1 MNYKKYSRKKQA
13 FSPKHIRWNKTHID
27 REMLERFQPY
37 DSYPFQRHKTTG
49 PLFIGKL
56 WVSVKGNYMLLPVWS
71 VYRGKYEAKLSVEL
85 IPLINIMA
93 FIGFV
98 VWYVILYNTTPEQWL
113 VKYTFRLQ
121 GKTYVGRAVLAII
134 NFLNIKV

>member
-1 MNYKKYSRKKQA
+1 MIWAIIGIILTVIMVGIMKD
-13 FSPKHIRWNKTHID
+13 THIIEYNGMKVSEEHD
-27 REMLERFQPY
+27 IEIPLWMLC
-37 DSYPFQRHKTTG
+37 
-49 PLFIGKL
+49 
-56 WVSVKGNYMLLPVWS
+56 VLL
-71 VYRGKYEAKLSVEL
+71 LVEL
-85 IPLINIMA
+85 IPLINIIA

>member
-1 MNYKKYSRKKQA
+1 MIWVIIGIILTIIMVGIMKD
-13 FSPKHIRWNKTHID
+13 THVIMYNGMKVSEEHD
-27 REMLERFQPY
+27 IEI
-37 DSYPFQRHKTTG
+37 
-49 PLFIGKL
+49 PLWIL
-56 WVSVKGNYMLLPVWS
+56 CILL
-71 VYRGKYEAKLSVEL
+71 LVEL
-85 IPLINIMA
+85 IPFFNIIV

>member
-1 MNYKKYSRKKQA
+1 MIWVIIGIILTIIMVGIMKD
-13 FSPKHIRWNKTHID
+13 THVIVYNGMEVSEEHD
-27 REMLERFQPY
+27 IEIPLWMLC
-37 DSYPFQRHKTTG
+37 
-49 PLFIGKL
+49 
-56 WVSVKGNYMLLPVWS
+56 VLL
-71 VYRGKYEAKLSVEL
+71 LVEL
-85 IPLINIMA
+85 IPFFNIIA

-121 GKTYVGRAVLAII
+121 GKTYMGRAVLPVI

>member
-1 MNYKKYSRKKQA
+1 MYNGMKGSEE
-13 FSPKHIRWNKTHID
+13 HDIEITLW
-27 REMLERFQPY
+27 MLC
-37 DSYPFQRHKTTG
+37 
-49 PLFIGKL
+49 
-56 WVSVKGNYMLLPVWS
+56 VLL
-71 VYRGKYEAKLSVEL
+71 LVEL

-98 VWYVILYNTTPEQWL
+98 VWYVILYNTTPEQWP

-121 GKTYVGRAVLAII
+121 GNTYVGRAVLAII

>member
-1 MNYKKYSRKKQA
+1 MIWSLIGIILTIIMVGIMKD
-13 FSPKHIRWNKTHID
+13 THVIVYNGMKVS
-27 REMLERFQPY
+27 EEY
-37 DSYPFQRHKTTG
+37 DAEIPLWLVCIV
-49 PLFIGKL
+49 LFI
-56 WVSVKGNYMLLPVWS
+56 
-71 VYRGKYEAKLSVEL
+71 EL
-85 IPLINIMA
+85 IPLINIIA

-121 GKTYVGRAVLAII
+121 GKTYMGRAVLAII

>member
-1 MNYKKYSRKKQA
+1 MIWSLIGIILTIIIVGIMKD
-13 FSPKHIRWNKTHID
+13 THVIMYNGMKGSEEHD
-27 REMLERFQPY
+27 IEIPLWMLC
-37 DSYPFQRHKTTG
+37 
-49 PLFIGKL
+49 
-56 WVSVKGNYMLLPVWS
+56 VLL
-71 VYRGKYEAKLSVEL
+71 LVEL

-121 GKTYVGRAVLAII
+121 GKTYMGRAVLAII

>member
-1 MNYKKYSRKKQA
+1 MYNGMKGSEEHDIEI
-13 FSPKHIRWNKTHID
+13 PLW
-27 REMLERFQPY
+27 MLC
-37 DSYPFQRHKTTG
+37 
-49 PLFIGKL
+49 
-56 WVSVKGNYMLLPVWS
+56 VLL
-71 VYRGKYEAKLSVEL
+71 LVEL

-98 VWYVILYNTTPEQWL
+98 VWYVILYNTPEQCL

>member
-1 MNYKKYSRKKQA
+1 MIWVIIGIILTIIMVGIMKD
-13 FSPKHIRWNKTHID
+13 THVIVYNGMKVSEEHD
-27 REMLERFQPY
+27 IEIPLWMLC
-37 DSYPFQRHKTTG
+37 
-49 PLFIGKL
+49 
-56 WVSVKGNYMLLPVWS
+56 VLL
-71 VYRGKYEAKLSVEL
+71 LVEL
-85 IPLINIMA
+85 IPLINIIA

-121 GKTYVGRAVLAII
+121 GKTYMGRAVLSVI

>member
-1 MNYKKYSRKKQA
+1 MIWSLIGIILTIIMVGIMKD
-13 FSPKHIRWNKTHID
+13 THVIMYNGMKSS
-27 REMLERFQPY
+27 EEHAIEITLWMLC
-37 DSYPFQRHKTTG
+37 
-49 PLFIGKL
+49 
-56 WVSVKGNYMLLPVWS
+56 VLL
-71 VYRGKYEAKLSVEL
+71 LVEL
-85 IPLINIMA
+85 IPLINIIA

-98 VWYVILYNTTPEQWL
+98 VWYVILYNTTPKQWL